1 MWTRLVGMGVAL
13 QVGLVG
19 ELPST
24 GARLAHAT
32 AGLERTATAL
42 AGSATSLASA
52 VAGLTGVRSGLAAVA
67 TGRTFAETWS
77 EVDPADSLLRVASA
91 RLSRGDYK
99 GAVELYRL
107 VLKRYPKSARLGEAM
122 YYTSFALYRA
132 GDLHEARATLDELK
146 ERFPQQAAR
155 GDANTL
161 RTRVCGELARQGDG
175 ACAEQVTRMSAEA
188 IGRVDSAHQA
198 ARGIGGSTGGG
209 SRRIARTSDCP
220 GGDDDEDDERI
231 AALNALLQMDA
242 DRAMPILTKVL
253 ARREKCSE
261 RLRRKAVF
269 LVSQKQTK
277 ATADIL
283 LAAAKDDPDAEV
295 REQAVFWL
303 SQVRDP
309 RAADMLVT
317 ILNSNGE
324 HGVREKSLFA
334 LSQHSSAKAGDAL
347 RAFAEN
353 EAAPEDLREKAIFWL
368 GQRHGGE
375 QGDYLRVLYRKLG
388 NVELKE
394 KVIFALSQQRGG
406 GNDAFIMGIVS
417 DAKEPIEL
425 RKKAIFWA
433 GQMGVEL
440 SQLSAL
446 YAKVDDRE
454 LKEQMIFAYSQRR
467 EAAALDQLIGIA
479 RTEKDRELRKKAI
492 FWLGQSRDPRATAF
506 LTELI
511 DK

>member
-1 MWTRLVGMGVAL
+1 MWTTLMGMVVAVQVGM
-13 QVGLVG
+13 VG
-19 ELPST
+19 ELAPT
-24 GARLAHAT
+24 GAGVARAT
-32 AGLERTATAL
+32 AGIERSAAALVGGVSGLVRAGGEL
-42 AGSATSLASA
+42 AGAA
-52 VAGLTGVRSGLAAVA
+52 AGLS
-67 TGRTFAETWS
+67 FAEALS
-77 EVDPADSLLRVASA
+77 DVDPADSLLRVASA

-99 GAVELYRL
+99 GAVEIYRL

-175 ACAEQVTRMSAEA
+175 VCAEEVTRMSAEA
-188 IGRVDSAHQA
+188 IGRVDSTRQA
-198 ARGIGGSTGGG
+198 ARGIGGSVGGG
-209 SRRIARTSDCP
+209 GRRVGRASDCP

-253 ARREKCSE
+253 AKREKCSE

-277 ATADIL
+277 ETADIL

-303 SQVRDP
+303 SQVKDP

-334 LSQHSSAKAGDAL
+334 LSQHSSARAGEAL

-368 GQRHGGE
+368 GQRHGAE

-388 NVELKE
+388 SVDLKE

-440 SQLSAL
+440 SQLGAL

-467 EAAALDQLIGIA
+467 EAAAVDQLISIA
-479 RTEKDRELRKKAI
+479 RTEKDRELRKKAV

>member
-1 MWTRLVGMGVAL
+1 MWTMLVGMAVAV
-13 QVGLVG
+13 QVGVVAEPAIKVG
-19 ELPST
+19 RPVVVEE
-24 GARLAHAT
+24 RVEVT
-32 AGLERTATAL
+32 A
-42 AGSATSLASA
+42 AGFAEVPNPVT
-52 VAGLTGVRSGLAAVA
+52 VAGAV
-67 TGRTFAETWS
+67 GS
-77 EVDPADSLLRVASA
+77 DVDPADSLLRVASA

-99 GAVELYRL
+99 GAVEIYRL

-188 IGRVDSAHQA
+188 IGRVDSTHQA
-198 ARGIGGSTGGG
+198 ARGIGSSAGGG
-209 SRRIARTSDCP
+209 RRVARTSDCP
-220 GGDDDEDDERI
+220 GGDDEEDDERI

-253 ARREKCSE
+253 AKREKCSE

-277 ATADIL
+277 ETADIL

-303 SQVRDP
+303 AQVKDP

-334 LSQHSSAKAGDAL
+334 LSQHASAKAGEAL

-353 EAAPEDLREKAIFWL
+353 EAAPEDLRETAIFWL
-368 GQRHGGE
+368 GQRRGAE

-388 NVELKE
+388 SVELKD
-394 KVIFALSQQRGG
+394 KVLFALSQRRGG

-417 DAKEPIEL
+417 DPKEPIEL
-425 RKKAIFWA
+425 RKTAIFWA

-440 SQLSAL
+440 SQLGAL

-467 EAAALDQLIGIA
+467 ESAAVDQLITIA
-479 RTEKDRELRKKAI
+479 KTEKDRELRKKAV